1 MNKVNSRLN
10 QTDIF
15 HRKNIKIIDKIEFE
29 NNTIFDYP
37 LLLGKIKIWSIYS

>member
-10 QTDIF
+10 QTDTF
-15 HRKNIKIIDKIEFE
+15 HRKNIEIIDKKEFE

-37 LLLGKIKIWSIYS
+37 LLLGKIEIWSIYS